1 MDRPLCSVCIPVFN
15 GRDTIAY
22 CLDSVLAQTC
32 KDLEICVS
40 DNASTDGT
48 ADILRNYAA
57 QHARLRVQAQPSNI
71 GAAANFDAVRKMARG
86 KYFMWLGSDDRICP
100 SYIEKLVGELE
111 KNPSSRAAQA
121 ATIVVNDKGE
131 IVRRAFYDPLVNPNL
146 RGPIAQAINMLSF
159 RKKIRNRKLNF
170 FIYGVYDR
178 RAVEHIVTAIG
189 NPLKLGD
196 SVLPAMAALA
206 GGLRYVDEFL
216 YIRHVY
222 SVNFKVRRSD
232 DPILQERVRQN
243 RPLNLLKW
251 ALACPNIPL
260 HRSLSMI
267 LIVLPLAAR
276 KTVLSCIRLLPK
288 KRREELK
295 RASARLGW
303 LPWKSTTG
311 KF

>member
-15 GRDTIAY
+15 GRKTIAN

-32 KDLEICVS
+32 TDLEICVS

-48 ADILRNYAA
+48 AEILRDYAA
-57 QHARLRVQAQPSNI
+57 RHARLRVQAQPSNI
-71 GAAANFDAVRKMARG
+71 GSAANFDAVRKMARG
-86 KYFMWLGSDDRICP
+86 KYFMWLGADDRICP

-111 KNPSSRAAQA
+111 KNPSSRGAQA
-121 ATIVVNDKGE
+121 ATIVINDEGE
-131 IVRRAFYDPLVNPNL
+131 IVRRASYDSLVNPNL
-146 RGPIAQAINMLSF
+146 RGPIAQAMNMLSF
-159 RKKIRNRKLNF
+159 RKEIRNRKLNY

-178 RAVEHIVTAIG
+178 GTVDRIVTAIG

-216 YIRHVY
+216 FIRHAH
-222 SVNFKVRRSD
+222 KVSYGERSPD
-232 DPILQERVRQN
+232 DPVLRERVRQN
-243 RPLNLLKW
+243 RPANLLKW

-260 HRSLSMI
+260 YRGLSVI

-276 KTVLSCIRLLPK
+276 RAILSCVRLLPK
-288 KRREELK
+288 NWREELK
-295 RASARLGW
+295 RTSTRLGW
-303 LPWKSTTG
+303 RPWKSTTG